1 VQDTDGCE
9 DKNSNI
15 QLCTI
20 QILQCPTIFRFLSFL
35 DNKIWSKQLV
45 LILATKNKGFRL
57 ALKNIYEEFLINY
70 AHLQVASGE
79 KLPLSQEDI
88 CLRGH
93 AFEARI
99 CAESPGNNF
108 MPCTGILQYL
118 TTPVPSTDVRVETG
132 TDLLP

>member
-1 VQDTDGCE
+1 MVTRGE
-9 DKNSNI
+9 
-15 QLCTI
+15 
-20 QILQCPTIFRFLSFL
+20 
-35 DNKIWSKQLV
+35 SKQLV
-45 LILATKNKGFRL
+45 LTFTTKNKRL
-57 ALKNIYEEFLINY
+57 GLTLKNIYKEFLINCV
-70 AHLQVASGE
+70 HLQVANGE

-99 CAESPGNNF
+99 CAESPSNNF

-118 TTPVPSTDVRVETG
+118 TTPVTSTDVRVETG

>member
-1 VQDTDGCE
+1 
-9 DKNSNI
+9 
-15 QLCTI
+15 
-20 QILQCPTIFRFLSFL
+20 
-35 DNKIWSKQLV
+35 
-45 LILATKNKGFRL
+45 LAKKNKGFRL
-57 ALKNIYEEFLINY
+57 TLKNTYKEFLINSVR
-70 AHLQVASGE
+70 LQVASGE

-108 MPCTGILQYL
+108 MPCTGMLQYL

-132 TDLLP
+132 TNLLP